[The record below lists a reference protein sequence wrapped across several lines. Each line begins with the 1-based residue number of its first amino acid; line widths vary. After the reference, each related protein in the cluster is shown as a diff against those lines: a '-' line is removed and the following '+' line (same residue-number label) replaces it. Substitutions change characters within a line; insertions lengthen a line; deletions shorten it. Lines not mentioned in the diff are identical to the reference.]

1 MLSFWAQQAAPA
13 TSRVEDRSL
22 GCWTVRVP
30 TGPIWAERKEK
41 DQEQPVAWTSGC
53 WPQGGRA
60 SQATEGAASPPPL
73 SASCPGEARRHGQG
87 WWPEALRSFSFCFF
101 F

>member
-41 DQEQPVAWTSGC
+41 DQEQPVA
-53 WPQGGRA
+53 
-60 SQATEGAASPPPL
+60 
-73 SASCPGEARRHGQG
+73 
-87 WWPEALRSFSFCFF
+87 
-101 F
+101 